1 MSAPLD
7 IAAFLGDA
15 KPARDGV
22 IATLAKATEQVRE
35 HEHPEHED
43 IYCHNLL
50 WYMGERM
57 APVLRR
63 LLDAEARVVELESA
77 PTTAY
82 RASHDS
88 IVMGLYTT
96 AAAAREHCEAEV
108 RREWSTSVTD
118 LKLWWREDEDTVDQ
132 PEDGEAELIESWG
145 PHGSRPTGYVVT
157 PLELS
162 SKYDG
167 EADE

>member
-1 MSAPLD
+1 MSAVIN
-7 IAAFLGDA
+7 IADLLGDA
-15 KPARDGV
+15 KPASTELL
-22 IATLAKATEQVRE
+22 ISLAKTTQDVRG
-35 HEHPEHED
+35 HEHPQWED
-43 IYCHNLL
+43 LYCLNLTS
-50 WYMGERM
+50 YMGERM

-63 LLDAEARVVELESA
+63 LLDAEARVVELETA

-82 RASHDS
+82 RACHDS

-162 SKYDG
+162 SEYDE